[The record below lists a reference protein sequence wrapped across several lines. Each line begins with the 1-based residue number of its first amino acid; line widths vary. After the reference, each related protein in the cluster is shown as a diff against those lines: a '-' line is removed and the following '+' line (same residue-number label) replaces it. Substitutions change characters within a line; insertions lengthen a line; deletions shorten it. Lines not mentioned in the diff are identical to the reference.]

1 MIRNNLIK
9 GIVDNLI
16 MLIGITLVAILAM
29 LIASTISPVRPA
41 NAETHVIKDPIVFK
55 HVFEGH
61 EYLSISRNYIIHLES
76 CPCRK
81 GNK

>member
-1 MIRNNLIK
+1 MIRKNLIK
-9 GIVDNLI
+9 RIVDNLI

-29 LIASTISPVRPA
+29 LITSTLEPIKPA

-61 EYLSISRNYIIHLES
+61 DYLSFGGNYIIHSES

-81 GNK
+81 EKN